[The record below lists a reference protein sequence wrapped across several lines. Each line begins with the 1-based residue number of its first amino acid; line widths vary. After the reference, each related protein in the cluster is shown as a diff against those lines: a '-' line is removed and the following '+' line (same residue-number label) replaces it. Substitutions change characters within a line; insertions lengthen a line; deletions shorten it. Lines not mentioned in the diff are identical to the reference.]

1 MTILAIDTSTRK
13 AGAALWRDGKPIESR
28 TWESRRNH
36 TAELMPAVASLLDS
50 SGGASSL
57 SGIAVSLGPGGF
69 SSLRVGLSL
78 AKGFAMALNLPI
90 VGVGTSEA
98 EAHPYAHMG
107 LPVYALLD
115 AGRGEVSTACFGI
128 MEGRW
133 SKLSDERITTPE
145 QLVDELP
152 ESCVVCGEGA
162 ALYRDY
168 LSETAGPLVVVIRDH
183 STEDRLHGVA
193 ALGES
198 RLLSGESDSPATL
211 EPLYLRK
218 PSIGTPKGP
227 RHISR

>member
-1 MTILAIDTSTRK
+1 MTFLTIDTSTRK
-13 AGAALWRDGKPIESR
+13 AGVALWRDGQAIATH

-36 TAELMPAVASLLDS
+36 TSELMPAVASLLDS

-90 VGVGTSEA
+90 VGVGTLEA

-133 SKLSDERITTPE
+133 IKLSDERITTPE

-162 ALYRDY
+162 ALHRDY

-183 STEDRLHGVA
+183 STDDRLYGVA

-198 RLLSGESDSPATL
+198 RLLRGESDSPATL
-211 EPLYLRK
+211 EPLYLRT
-218 PSIGTPKGP
+218 PNIGTPKGP
-227 RHISR
+227 RPISR

>member
-13 AGAALWRDGKPIESR
+13 AGAVLWRDGKPIEFR

-50 SGGASSL
+50 SGGASAL
-57 SGIAVSLGPGGF
+57 TGIAVSLGPGGF

-78 AKGFAMALNLPI
+78 AKGFAMALDLPI
-90 VGVGTSEA
+90 VGVGTLEA

-107 LPVYALLD
+107 LSVYALLD
-115 AGRGEVSTACFGI
+115 AGRGEVSTACFGLR
-128 MEGRW
+128 EGLW

-152 ESCVVCGEGA
+152 ESCVVCGEGT
-162 ALYRDY
+162 ALHRDY

-183 STEDRLHGVA
+183 STEDRLYGVA

-198 RLLSGESDSPATL
+198 RLLSGESDPPATL
-211 EPLYLRK
+211 EPLYLRT
-218 PSIGTPKGP
+218 PNIGTPKGP
-227 RHISR
+227 RPISR